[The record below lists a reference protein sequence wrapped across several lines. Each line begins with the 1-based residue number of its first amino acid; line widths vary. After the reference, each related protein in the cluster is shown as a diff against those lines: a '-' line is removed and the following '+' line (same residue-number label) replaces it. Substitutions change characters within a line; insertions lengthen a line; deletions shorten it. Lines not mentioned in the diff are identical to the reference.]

1 MLGAMF
7 KFFSASFLIF
17 TCVESNQSAYSLRFK
32 LKDKE
37 WTMIDST
44 TASVIVGIGAS
55 GQFALAGAGNNGIG
69 VFIENYDGN
78 KWSKQ
83 PISAGLIMDA
93 AISKNGNLS
102 VLASLLPV
110 FTSNDGGRTYAPLDG
125 IRGTSQSASTF
136 GENSDKFALVG
147 VWLNSNVSN
156 SDISGVLY
164 STDSLS
170 TWQISSPIPIGYPR
184 YGAFPSDKVWYV
196 SSGIW
201 GEDSS
206 VDNRD
211 KTYLTSR
218 AYTVRNDT
226 SIHFNEN
233 KNDYSKPAKKATDP
247 TGWFGAVSKSMD
259 GGKTWV
265 QVLISDIYNDY
276 YYFNGISCINELQC
290 VVVGEGEDSQGGSLT
305 LAFTTF
311 DGGMTWEQSFKSNE
325 YSLMSAY
332 FISTDELWLAGT
344 VVKSGRSLYGQF
356 RKSTNGGKSFD
367 LVQVS

>member
-1 MLGAMF
+1 MLETLF

-44 TASVIVGIGAS
+44 TSSVIVGIGAS
-55 GQFALAGAGNNGIG
+55 GQFALAGAAKNGVG
-69 VFIENYDGN
+69 VFIESYDGN

-83 PISAGLIMDA
+83 PINAGLLMDA

-110 FTSNDGGRTYAPLDG
+110 FTSNDGGKTYAPLDG
-125 IRGTSQSASTF
+125 VGGTSQSASTF
-136 GENSDKFALVG
+136 GEDSDKFALVG

-164 STDSLS
+164 STDSFS

-196 SSGIW
+196 SSGMW

-311 DGGMTWEQSFKSNE
+311 DGGKTWEQSFKSNE
-325 YSLMSAY
+325 FSLMSAY
-332 FISTDELWLAGT
+332 FINTDELWLAGT